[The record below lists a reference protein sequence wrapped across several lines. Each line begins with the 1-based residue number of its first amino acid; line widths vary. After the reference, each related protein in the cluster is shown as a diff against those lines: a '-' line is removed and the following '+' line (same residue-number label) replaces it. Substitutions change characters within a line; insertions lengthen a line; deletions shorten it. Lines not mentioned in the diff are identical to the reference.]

1 MVHMV
6 IMFTML
12 TFSDLKPLL
21 VNLTAFSQENNAI
34 TNRKINK
41 ING

>member
-1 MVHMV
+1 MVHMG

-12 TFSDLKPLL
+12 TFSDLNILL
-21 VNLTAFSQENNAI
+21 VNLTAVSQYKNTI
-34 TNRKINK
+34 TNTK

>member
-1 MVHMV
+1 MVHMG

-12 TFSDLKPLL
+12 TFSDLNILL
-21 VNLTAFSQENNAI
+21 VNLTAVSQYKNTI
-34 TNRKINK
+34 TNPK

>member
-1 MVHMV
+1 MVYMG

-12 TFSDLKPLL
+12 TFSDLKILL
-21 VNLTAFSQENNAI
+21 VNLTAVSQDKNTI
-34 TNRKINK
+34 TNPN